1 MSDFVKR
8 FNSMPD
14 RVKEMFADAIE
25 HFTNKDKGDFWS
37 IYFLVQ
43 VIDFPTECES
53 PIEQILWYAL
63 RLMALELN
71 NLDIMFDS
79 QVEVKANGHHY
90 RLDLFFEEDTEC
102 DDPVMVAIECD
113 GHDFHEKTKE
123 QVEKR
128 NVRDME
134 LKKAG
139 VDVLHYSGSQ
149 IYNNPYRCAKE
160 IIDYVSKLLSDKRRE

>member
-25 HFTNKDKGDFWS
+25 CLTDKEDFCS
-37 IYFLVQ
+37 IYFLVR

-63 RLMALELN
+63 RLMALKLN
-71 NLDIMFDS
+71 RLDIIFDS
-79 QVEVKANGHHY
+79 QVGVEVNGHHY
-90 RLDLFFEEDTEC
+90 RLDLFFEEDTESN
-102 DDPVMVAIECD
+102 DPVMVAVECD

-149 IYNNPYRCAKE
+149 IYNKPYNCAKE

>member
-1 MSDFVKR
+1 MRDFVKR

-25 HFTNKDKGDFWS
+25 YFADKKDLWS
-37 IYFLVQ
+37 IIFLVQ

-63 RLMALELN
+63 RLMALRLN
-71 NLDIMFDS
+71 NFDIRFDS
-79 QVEVKANGHHY
+79 QVGVKVKEHHY
-90 RLDLFFEEDTEC
+90 RLDLFFEEDTES
-102 DDPVMVAIECD
+102 DDPVMVAVECD

-149 IYNNPYRCAKE
+149 IYNNPYSCAKE
-160 IIDYVSKLLSDKRRE
+160 IIDYVTKLLSDKRRE